1 MSFQSSSF
9 KNRNAA
15 KSISFSTLPMFGGG
29 FFDLPSSTFSIQNGL
44 SILRQSLGIKIY
56 QAWSFCWRKLIL
68 LNDLVHL
75 PTQAPYKAHWPV
87 LLSSCTYLD
96 LLQPIFFYKQTPQ
109 DKIWPIRM
117 SFPIVKVDIS
127 PFKNL

>member
-44 SILRQSLGIKIY
+44 SILRQSLGIKVY

-96 LLQPIFFYKQTPQ
+96 LLQPIFFINKHH
-109 DKIWPIRM
+109 KIKYGQLECH
-117 SFPIVKVDIS
+117 F
-127 PFKNL
+127 L